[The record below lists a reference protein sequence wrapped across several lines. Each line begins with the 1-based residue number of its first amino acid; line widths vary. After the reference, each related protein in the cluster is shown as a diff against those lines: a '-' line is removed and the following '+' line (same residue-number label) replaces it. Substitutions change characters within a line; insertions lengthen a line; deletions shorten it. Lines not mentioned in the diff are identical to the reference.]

1 MTNGGV
7 DCSDMIN
14 HFFGKVVHSTC
25 IKGDVIDIQVACHLG
40 VTDMTSSCVRRVYVQ
55 QCG

>member
-7 DCSDMIN
+7 DCSDVIN

-40 VTDMTSSCVRRVYVQ
+40 SRT
-55 QCG
+55 